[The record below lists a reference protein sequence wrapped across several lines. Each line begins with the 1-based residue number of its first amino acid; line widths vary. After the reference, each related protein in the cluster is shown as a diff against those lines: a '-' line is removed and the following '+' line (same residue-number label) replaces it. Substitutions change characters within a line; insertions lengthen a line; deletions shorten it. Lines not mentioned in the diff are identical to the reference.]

1 MNLDRNLQARDYD
14 NRAAM
19 ALAASLLDN
28 AFELISK
35 SIHLNPQSPQAR
47 ITQAKIELAMHRPA
61 GAIAA
66 MNHHDMYAPHQ
77 RDAVEP
83 LCLRAQAMMAGK
95 NAFKAQQLLG
105 RVTQD
110 YPDNADGHRLMVQ
123 CLLSTSQKI
132 EAAKHLTQVVKLD
145 PEDIISTRMLA
156 KLVEDANPRQAL
168 QLMESLPQDTL
179 NPDELLYLARL
190 HQKLEQL
197 YEAHA
202 IYAKLV
208 DSELSDPNIYLEAGK
223 LADEMGEYDQA
234 IAHLE
239 QITSDQYKF
248 AFEAY
253 SELAVV
259 HMHAGDFAKA
269 GKCWWKASRLNR
281 PAPNALA
288 GLLVCALA
296 IGKPTLVM
304 RVSDMLDARCNTIT
318 RRNLLSDL
326 WTHAACGKTVA
337 KHTAQSVEQEPIIA
351 TPLQALLDNA
361 TNVLAEHAEKF
372 PSRADTF
379 YHLANC
385 QQAQNQ
391 QEQALKTVK
400 NAIRINPNYATAKR
414 LEERLEQIA

>member
-1 MNLDRNLQARDYD
+1 MNLDRNLQARDYG

-19 ALAASLLDN
+19 ALEAGLLDD
-28 AFELISK
+28 AFKLITK
-35 SIHLNPQSPQAR
+35 SIHLNPQSPQTR
-47 ITQAKIELAMHRPA
+47 ITQAKIELALHRPA
-61 GAIAA
+61 GATAA
-66 MNHHDMYAPHQ
+66 MDHHDMYAPHQ
-77 RDAVEP
+77 RDSVEP
-83 LCLRAQAMMAGK
+83 MCLRAQAMMASK

-105 RVTQD
+105 QVTKD
-110 YPDNADGHRLMVQ
+110 YPDNADAHRLMAQ

-145 PEDIISTRMLA
+145 PDDIVSTRMLA

-208 DSELSDPNIYLEAGK
+208 DSELSDPSIYLEAGK

-239 QITSDQYKF
+239 QVTGDQYKF

-259 HMHAGDFAKA
+259 HMHAGNFSKA
-269 GKCWWKASRLNR
+269 GKCWWKASRMNR
-281 PAPNALA
+281 PNPNALA

-304 RVSDMLDARCNTIT
+304 RVSDMLDGRCNSIT

-337 KHTAQSVEQEPIIA
+337 KHTAQTVEHEPVIA

-361 TNVLAEHAEKF
+361 THVLAEHAQRF
-372 PSRADTF
+372 PNRADTF

-385 QQAQNQ
+385 QQAQEQ
-391 QEQALKTVK
+391 KEQAMVSVK

-414 LEERLEQIA
+414 LEEQLKAA